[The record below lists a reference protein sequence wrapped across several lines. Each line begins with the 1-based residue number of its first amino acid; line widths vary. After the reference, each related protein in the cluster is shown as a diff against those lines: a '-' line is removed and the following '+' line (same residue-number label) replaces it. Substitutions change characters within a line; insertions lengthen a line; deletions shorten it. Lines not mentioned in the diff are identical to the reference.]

1 MTSFVLRFLRKKT
14 LIEISLSTAYFA
26 YCTVLLRW
34 LDRNTLDKQMNFAIK
49 IVEREFGIE
58 RIYRSADGLEHSIPT
73 SLDSWLFS
81 SYAYSNRR
89 RNESKRLC
97 LFG

>member
-1 MTSFVLRFLRKKT
+1 
-14 LIEISLSTAYFA
+14 
-26 YCTVLLRW
+26 
-34 LDRNTLDKQMNFAIK
+34 MNFAVK

-58 RIYRSADGLEHSIPT
+58 RVYRSADGLEQTIPT

-81 SYAYSNRR
+81 SYAYTNRR
-89 RNESKRLC
+89 GRENRRLC

>member
-1 MTSFVLRFLRKKT
+1 
-14 LIEISLSTAYFA
+14 
-26 YCTVLLRW
+26 
-34 LDRNTLDKQMNFAIK
+34 MNFGIK

-58 RIYRSADGLEHSIPT
+58 RVYRSKDGSEDTIPP

-81 SYAYSNRR
+81 SYAYIGRR
-89 RNESKRLC
+89 GKEKKRLY